1 MSIPLSRFNTK
12 LKAVTISMATQA
24 PKIPSAK
31 SAGLTPM
38 MAQFLSVK
46 ADYENAL
53 LFYRMGDF
61 YEMFF
66 RDAEVAAAALN
77 LTLTKRGQFEG
88 KDIPMCG
95 VPVHAMDN
103 YLARLIK
110 QGFKVAICEQ
120 SEDPESFKKR
130 GGKGPL
136 PRAVVRL
143 VTAGTLNED
152 GLLAPDQHNF
162 LAALGQAG
170 GEWALAWADMSTS
183 IFQVQ
188 SVTRDNLESRLSRL
202 HPSEIVWPQSADDPQ
217 LSLFLET
224 QDITSSPH
232 QDDAFDSLSAQQ
244 LLQDSFAD
252 KGLDISRFSRAML
265 SAAGALMSYLKQT
278 QISTMPRLSSPQ
290 IVQDGGIME
299 IDPATRRSLE
309 LTRSMTNERKGS
321 LLAAID
327 ETSSA
332 AGARLLS
339 QRLSAPLTD
348 HVEINQRLDL
358 AQLFVKAD
366 DLRADIKELI
376 KKLPDSERSLARLT
390 IGRGGPRDLLS
401 LRSAFAL
408 ARDVN
413 LHLMRF
419 ANGAQSATYDQGFMA
434 QISSLIEAIAAP
446 LSLHEPLAAALSDE
460 VPLLVR
466 DGGFIKAGF
475 DPRLD
480 ELRALRDE
488 SRRLIAALQADY
500 VTRTS
505 ISSLKIKHNNVLGY
519 HIDVRAN
526 HADRMMNDD
535 EFIHRQTTAQ
545 TMRFTTTKLAELERD
560 ISSAGEK
567 SLALELEIFADLVQQ
582 ITQKA
587 DEISITGDA
596 LAQLDVAIGTA
607 LLSVMNHYCRPV
619 LRHDTSF
626 AITQGR
632 HPVVEQSLSADS
644 AFMANDCQMT
654 DSQSLWLLTGPNMAG
669 KSTFLRQNALIAI
682 LAQAGLYVP
691 AEAAEIGIIDKCF
704 SRVGASDDLARGQS
718 TFMVEMVETAT
729 ILNQATEKS
738 LVILDEI
745 GRGTATFDGLAIA
758 HAALEYLHD
767 HNRCRTLF
775 ATHYHELISLKERLA
790 HLYPCTMQ
798 VKEWQNDIVFLHKVG
813 AGAAS
818 RSYGVHVAKLA
829 GLPSEV
835 VTRAEEILSLLETDK
850 LDGSAQQRTTRQLA
864 HLPLFSDSIAQV
876 VATKE
881 AAPHPAM
888 ALLQSIRPDDL
899 TARQALDL
907 LYEMTALLDHKDD
920 G

>member
-1 MSIPLSRFNTK
+1 
-12 LKAVTISMATQA
+12 
-24 PKIPSAK
+24 
-31 SAGLTPM
+31 M
-38 MAQFLSVK
+38 MAQFLAVK

-66 RDAEVAAAALN
+66 HDAEVAASALN

-162 LAALGQAG
+162 LVALGQAG
-170 GEWALAWADMSTS
+170 GELALAWADMSTS

-188 SVTRDNLESRLSRL
+188 AVTREIVESRLSRL
-202 HPSEIVWPQSADDPQ
+202 QPSEMIWPQSLDDPA
-217 LSLFLET
+217 LLLFLDA
-224 QDITSSPH
+224 QGITSSPH
-232 QDDAFDSLSAQQ
+232 LDDAFDSLAAQSS
-244 LLQDSFAD
+244 LTRFFED
-252 KGLDISRFSRAML
+252 KISDLSGFSRAML
-265 SAAGALMSYLKQT
+265 SAAGALIHYLKQT
-278 QISTMPRLSSPQ
+278 QISTMPRLSPPK

-309 LTRSMTNERKGS
+309 ITRTMNNERKGS

-327 ETSSA
+327 NTSSA

-348 HVEINQRLDL
+348 IDHINQRLDL
-358 AQLFVKAD
+358 AQLFVSAD
-366 DLRADIKELI
+366 DLRGCLRDLI

-401 LRSAFAL
+401 LRTAFAI

-419 ANGAQSATYDQGFMA
+419 MNSAQSATYDDGF
-434 QISSLIEAIAAP
+434 IKLLSSLTEAIANP
-446 LSLHEPLAAALSDE
+446 LHLHDPLAAALAEE
-460 VPLLVR
+460 VPLLAR

-488 SRRLIAALQADY
+488 SRRLIAALQSDY
-500 VTRTS
+500 CERTS

-519 HIDVRAN
+519 HIDVRSN
-526 HADRMMNDD
+526 HADKMMNDE

-567 SLALELEIFADLVQQ
+567 SLALELDIFADLMRQ
-582 ITQKA
+582 ITEKA
-587 DEISITGDA
+587 DEISQAGDA
-596 LAQLDVAIGTA
+596 LAQLDVAISTA
-607 LLSVMNHYCRPV
+607 HLSVMSHYCRPI
-619 LRHDTSF
+619 LRHDRCF
-626 AITQGR
+626 ALTAGR

-644 AFMANDCQMT
+644 AFMANDCRMT
-654 DSQSLWLLTGPNMAG
+654 DTQSLWLLTGPNMAG

-682 LAQAGLYVP
+682 LAQAGLFVP
-691 AEAAEIGIIDKCF
+691 ADSAEIGIIDKCF

-729 ILNQATEKS
+729 ILNQATDRS

-745 GRGTATFDGLAIA
+745 GRGTATYDGLAIA

-767 HNRCRTLF
+767 HNQCRTLF
-775 ATHYHELISLKERLA
+775 ATHYHELISLKDRLA
-790 HLYPCTMQ
+790 NLYPCTMQ

-829 GLPSEV
+829 GLPDQV
-835 VTRAEEILSLLETDK
+835 INRAQHILKLLETSN
-850 LDGSAQQRTTRQLA
+850 LDNNLQQKTTTQLE
-864 HLPLFSDSIAQV
+864 HLPLFSETASTVPTQSANI
-876 VATKE
+876 TS
-881 AAPHPAM
+881 HPAI
-888 ALLQSIRPDDL
+888 ALLQSVRPDDL

-907 LYEMTALLDHKDD
+907 LYEVTALIDD
-920 G
+920 DKTS